1 MGVAFKAFVCKWTKW
16 IGPDAAAKVHGH
28 ACSMCQ
34 RKMSKPICCS
44 RLRVFNP
51 SVTVQA
57 LSEYS
62 TGCGIKSGQRHFT
75 STVTDVF
82 TLMIPQEILKH
93 YLEHWAVY
101 FPENSIV
108 ICFGQVMPYPQSEL
122 GTLAFT
128 HYPRQICDIRII
140 AFEEPKVL
148 CRCPNVWVCSWIAGF
163 VFLKSF
169 AFSFLFTSGH
179 AGMKSVWTGPFI
191 SMCCNRSTHVSFDF
205 PASDCKLCTDTCGRI
220 TSNATKCL
228 HQKVE
233 TIELYSNT

>member
-1 MGVAFKAFVCKWTKW
+1 MYFNCSGSLCVCSTYHGLQNQEPVQIGSQSFKAFACKWNKW
-16 IGPDAAAKVHGH
+16 IGSNAAAKVHGH

-34 RKMSKPICCS
+34 RKMSKPIYCS

-62 TGCGIKSGQRHFT
+62 TGCWIESCQRHFT

-108 ICFGQVMPYPQSEL
+108 IYFGQMMAYPQSDL
-122 GTLAFT
+122 RFWNVCFHTLRTA
-128 HYPRQICDIRII
+128 DI
-140 AFEEPKVL
+140 
-148 CRCPNVWVCSWIAGF
+148 W
-163 VFLKSF
+163 
-169 AFSFLFTSGH
+169 
-179 AGMKSVWTGPFI
+179 
-191 SMCCNRSTHVSFDF
+191 
-205 PASDCKLCTDTCGRI
+205 
-220 TSNATKCL
+220 
-228 HQKVE
+228 
-233 TIELYSNT
+233 Y